1 MPHSGEPPGQG
12 RIVALLCLAEV
23 LSMTGFATWPSLL
36 PQLQETWRLSGKEAG
51 LVGGVFF
58 CGYMLAV
65 PWLSS
70 LTDRIDAR
78 RVYFFSCLLTAA
90 GCLGFALIAE
100 GALTAGI
107 FQMLTGAG
115 LAGTY
120 MPGLK
125 ALTDRIVGP
134 RQARYIAFYTSTFG
148 IGASFSYALSGGI
161 ADAFGWRNAFVL
173 AALGPLLASALVLYL
188 LRPLAPPAGVAHRA
202 GFLHML
208 GVLKD
213 RVVLG
218 YVAGYAVHCWELL
231 GLRAWIVALL
241 AFGFA
246 AGSVGAAAVPLAPA
260 SAAALVN
267 LIGIPA
273 SILGNEL
280 AGRIGRRRLILGAML
295 LSGVLAWLA
304 GLAILWPWHTL
315 LAVLLLYNVAVMA
328 DSAALTAGLIAAADP
343 LRRGAAMA
351 VYSMFGFGAGF
362 LGPLLFGTVL
372 DAGGGHL
379 SANAWLFACGS
390 LGLGSLLAPLV
401 ARFTRHAGDHRG

>member
-1 MPHSGEPPGQG
+1 MAHPGEQPGQG
-12 RIVALLCLAEV
+12 KIVTLLCLAEV

-36 PQLQETWRLSGKEAG
+36 PQLQETWGLSGKEGG
-51 LVGGVFF
+51 LIGGVFF

-65 PWLSS
+65 PWLSG

-78 RVYFFSCLLTAA
+78 RVFFFSCLLSAA
-90 GCLGFALIAE
+90 GCLGFALMAD
-100 GALTAGI
+100 GALTAGL
-107 FQMLTGAG
+107 FQMVTGAG

-125 ALTDRIVGP
+125 ALTDRIGGP

-148 IGASFSYALSGGI
+148 IGASCSYALSGAV

-173 AALGPLLASALVLYL
+173 AALGPLLASALVLHL
-188 LRPLAPPAGVAHRA
+188 LRPLAPPAGVSHRP
-202 GFLHML
+202 GFLQML

-213 RVVLG
+213 RAVLG
-218 YVAGYAVHCWELL
+218 YVGGYAVHCWELF

-246 AGSVGAAAVPLAPA
+246 SGSVASVPLAPA
-260 SAAALVN
+260 SAAALIN
-267 LIGIPA
+267 LVGIPA

-280 AGRIGRRRLILGAML
+280 AGRIGRRRLILGVML
-295 LSGVLAWLA
+295 LSGVLAWVA
-304 GLAILWPWHTL
+304 GLAILWPWQLL

-362 LGPLLFGTVL
+362 FGPLLFGTVL

-379 SANAWLFACGS
+379 SATAWLFACGG

-401 ARFTRHAGDHRG
+401 TRAWRVRS

>member
-1 MPHSGEPPGQG
+1 MAHPGEQPGQG
-12 RIVALLCLAEV
+12 KIVALLCLAEV
-23 LSMTGFATWPSLL
+23 LSMTGFATWPALL
-36 PQLQETWRLSGKEAG
+36 PQLQDTWRLSGKEAG
-51 LVGGVFF
+51 LIGGVFF

-65 PWLSS
+65 PWLSG

-78 RVYFFSCLLTAA
+78 RVFFFSCLLSAA
-90 GCLGFALIAE
+90 GCLGFALVAD
-100 GALTAGI
+100 GALTAGL
-107 FQMLTGAG
+107 FQMITGAG

-125 ALTDRIVGP
+125 ALTDRIGGP

-148 IGASFSYALSGGI
+148 IGASVSYALSGGI

-173 AALGPLLASALVLYL
+173 AALGPLLASALVLCL
-188 LRPLAPPAGVAHRA
+188 LRPLAPPAGHGHRP

-208 GVLKD
+208 AVLKD
-213 RVVLG
+213 RAVFG
-218 YVAGYAVHCWELL
+218 YVAGYAVHCWELF

-246 AGSVGAAAVPLAPA
+246 SGSVASVPLAPA
-260 SAAALVN
+260 SAAALIN
-267 LIGIPA
+267 LVGIPA

-280 AGRIGRRRLILGAML
+280 AGRIGRRRLILGVML
-295 LSGVLAWLA
+295 MSGILAWLA
-304 GLAILWPWHTL
+304 GLAILWPWQLL

-328 DSAALTAGLIAAADP
+328 DSAALTAGLIAVADP

-379 SANAWLFACGS
+379 SATAWLLACGS

-401 ARFTRHAGDHRG
+401 TRLGRIRR

>member
-1 MPHSGEPPGQG
+1 MSDSGEQPGHG
-12 RIVALLCLAEV
+12 KIVALLCLAEV
-23 LSMTGFATWPSLL
+23 LSMSGFATWPVLL
-36 PQLQETWRLSGKEAG
+36 PQLQDAWRLSGKEAG
-51 LVGGVFF
+51 LIGGVFF

-65 PWLSS
+65 PWLSG

-78 RVYFFSCLLTAA
+78 RVFFFSCLLSAA
-90 GCLGFALIAE
+90 GCLGFALIAD
-100 GALTAGI
+100 GALTAGL
-107 FQMLTGAG
+107 FQMITGAG

-125 ALTDRIVGP
+125 ALTDRIAGP

-148 IGASFSYALSGGI
+148 IGASFSYALSGGV
-161 ADAFGWRNAFVL
+161 AEAFGWRNAFVL

-188 LRPLAPPAGVAHRA
+188 LRPLAPPAGHIHRP

-208 GVLKD
+208 GALKD
-213 RVVLG
+213 RAVLG
-218 YVAGYAVHCWELL
+218 YVAGYAVHCWELF

-246 AGSVGAAAVPLAPA
+246 SGSAAAVPLAPA
-260 SAAALVN
+260 SAAALIN
-267 LIGIPA
+267 LVGIPA

-280 AGRIGRRRLILGAML
+280 AGRIGRRRLILGVML

-304 GLAILWPWHTL
+304 GLAILWPWQLL
-315 LAVLLLYNVAVMA
+315 LAVLLVYNVAVMA

-372 DAGGGHL
+372 DFGGGHL
-379 SANAWLFACGS
+379 SATAWLLACGS

-401 ARFTRHAGDHRG
+401 TRLARQPANTQT

>member
-1 MPHSGEPPGQG
+1 MAQSGDQPGQG
-12 RIVALLCLAEV
+12 KVVALLCLAEV
-23 LSMTGFATWPSLL
+23 LSMTGFAIWPSLL
-36 PQLQETWRLSGKEAG
+36 PQLQETWGLSGKQGG
-51 LVGGVFF
+51 LIGGVFF

-65 PWLSS
+65 PWLSG

-78 RVYFFSCLLTAA
+78 RVFFFSCLLSAA
-90 GCLGFALIAE
+90 GCLGFALMAD
-100 GALTAGI
+100 GAVTAGL
-107 FQMLTGAG
+107 FQMITGAG

-125 ALTDRIVGP
+125 ALTDRIGGP

-148 IGASFSYALSGGI
+148 IGASFSYALSGAI

-188 LRPLAPPAGVAHRA
+188 LRPRAPPAAVSHRP
-202 GFLHML
+202 GFLQML

-213 RVVLG
+213 RAVLG
-218 YVAGYAVHCWELL
+218 YVAGYAVHCWELF

-246 AGSVGAAAVPLAPA
+246 SGSVAAVPLAPA
-260 SAAALVN
+260 SAAALIN
-267 LIGIPA
+267 LVGIPA

-280 AGRIGRRRLILGAML
+280 AGRVGRRRLILGVML
-295 LSGVLAWLA
+295 LSGMLAWLS
-304 GLAILWPWHTL
+304 GVAILWPWQLL
-315 LAVLLLYNVAVMA
+315 LAVLLIYNVAVMA

-379 SANAWLFACGS
+379 SATAWLFACGS

-401 ARFTRHAGDHRG
+401 TRAWRVRT